1 VTLRTGSIVRIDTG
15 TKVGRPGVVL
25 RVNPENG
32 YVLVA
37 WGTGTLRTHLRLV
50 AVVPRESAGVALG
63 LSKPTYFYA
72 MNAWDGPPTSE
83 RLDEQSGMCPRYL
96 LVALRALV
104 GA

>member
-1 VTLRTGSIVRIDTG
+1 
-15 TKVGRPGVVL
+15 
-25 RVNPENG
+25 
-32 YVLVA
+32 
-37 WGTGTLRTHLRLV
+37 
-50 AVVPRESAGVALG
+50 

-83 RLDEQSGMCPRYL
+83 RLDEQRGVCPRYL